1 MSKKNPSRA
10 DRWSEATER
19 VRTLCDD
26 LSVALESLK
35 DVRSEYEDWRDNL
48 PENLQ
53 SSALGEKLETVCD
66 IDIESALDSVKEVE
80 ELMDECEGVDLPRGF
95 GRD

>member
-10 DRWSEATER
+10 DRWNEATAR
-19 VRTLCDD
+19 VHTLCDD
-26 LSVALESLK
+26 LSVALESLR
-35 DVRSEYEDWRDNL
+35 DVQSEYEDWRDNL

-53 SSALGEKLETVCD
+53 SSVLGEKLEAVCD
-66 IDIESALDSVKEVE
+66 LDIESALDSVKEVE
-80 ELMDECEGVDLPRGF
+80 ELMDECEGADLPMGF